1 MVLVGL
7 SGAGKSA
14 VAPAV
19 AALLGWR
26 CADVDE
32 EIARQAG
39 TSIADLF
46 RRLGEADFRTREARL
61 TAALCSL
68 PEIVVAPG
76 AGWAARPG
84 ALDGLP
90 AGTAV
95 VWLRIAPEEALRRLR
110 GTTEE
115 RPLLAGPDPLSA
127 LTDLA
132 ARRSQH
138 YERADLVIDVD
149 GRSVDEIART
159 IVEWLKRS
167 TS

>member
-1 MVLVGL
+1 VVLVGL

-14 VAPAV
+14 VGPAV

-26 CADVDE
+26 FADVDD
-32 EIARQAG
+32 EIVRQSGMSVA
-39 TSIADLF
+39 TLF
-46 RRLGEADFRTREARL
+46 RQHGEADFRDMEARL

-90 AGTAV
+90 ADTAV
-95 VWLRIAPEEALRRLR
+95 VWLRVAPEEALRRLR
-110 GTTEE
+110 GATEE

-127 LTDLA
+127 LTSMA
-132 ARRSQH
+132 ERRTQH
-138 YERADLVIDVD
+138 YEKADLVIDVG